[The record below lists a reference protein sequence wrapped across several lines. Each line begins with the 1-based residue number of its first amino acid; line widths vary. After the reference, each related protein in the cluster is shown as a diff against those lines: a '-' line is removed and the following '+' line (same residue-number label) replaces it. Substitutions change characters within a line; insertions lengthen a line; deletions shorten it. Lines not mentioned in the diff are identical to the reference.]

1 LSPTSKA
8 AAHGVQVSS
17 RTWASPPAA
26 FGDKAVPVPSSA
38 S

>member
-1 LSPTSKA
+1 
-8 AAHGVQVSS
+8 VQVSS
-17 RTWASPPAA
+17 RAWASPPAA